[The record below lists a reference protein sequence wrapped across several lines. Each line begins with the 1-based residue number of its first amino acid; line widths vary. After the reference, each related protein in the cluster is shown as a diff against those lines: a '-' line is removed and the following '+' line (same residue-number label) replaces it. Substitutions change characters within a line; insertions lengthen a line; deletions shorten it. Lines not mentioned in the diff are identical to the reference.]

1 MYEVLLFDKYDFMQ
15 VLYLVGFTPK
25 LISILIIV
33 AAIVL
38 VKLISL
44 LSKKVLKPLTDRTK
58 NHLDDIIF
66 YSLEPPIKFAIILL
80 GIWIAIHRLVYPD
93 SFVKVVDNIYRILI
107 VLDITWVFA
116 RLFGGLLQ
124 VYWGHRDGQNNK
136 MLPII
141 KRTMLVVVWI
151 IGLVMALSN
160 VGVNISALLGTLGIG
175 GIAFALAAQ
184 DTVKNVFGAFTLLT
198 DKPFNIGDTIR
209 FDNFEGTVV
218 DIGIRST
225 RIMNY
230 DKRIITFP
238 NYKITDSSIINISS
252 EPMRR
257 VVLNLGLTYDT
268 TAEKMKEALELLK
281 AIPKRVENVSSN
293 PADVVAVFTEYSDS
307 ALVIMYIYFI
317 EKQGDILGVTSNM
330 NMEILDTFNKA
341 GLDFAFPTRTV
352 YIQNDESEHESKDT
366 GKAPESKVDSLK

>member
-1 MYEVLLFDKYDFMQ
+1 MLENEIWGNSIQ
-15 VLYLVGFTPK
+15 NWI
-25 LISILIIV
+25 ISILIIV

-268 TAEKMKEALELLK
+268 TAKKMKEALELLK

-366 GKAPESKVDSLK
+366 GKAPESKDDSLKKETDNSI